1 MSKYRVRISDLLEN
15 QITGEWGNAPSSNN
29 AIPVIRTTNFCDDGQ
44 INFGDIA
51 YRDIPLDKANKK
63 YIKPGDIII
72 EKSGG
77 TDKKPVGRVVYC
89 ENCFEGKKVL
99 CNNFTQILRVNS
111 SVSNPR
117 YVFYLMYFRYN
128 IGIPEHFQNKTTGI
142 RNLQIKAYLDDYV
155 SITDYDEQSRVVS
168 ILDHLLALINTRKQQ
183 LSKFDELAKSRFI
196 EMFGDPISNS
206 KGWEITK
213 LEDLGELSRGISK
226 SRPRNL
232 PELLGGKYPLVQ
244 TGDVANSELYITRYN
259 STYSE
264 LGLKQS
270 KMWKA
275 GTLCITIAAN
285 IAKTAIL
292 KFDACFPDSIV
303 GFKSNGKTNQ
313 IFIHYIFSFFQEL
326 LESQAPTVAQKNINL
341 QTLQNLMVICPPSK
355 FQNDFESFIQQ
366 LDKSKFRIKKSLE
379 KLEMTYKAL
388 LQEYF
393 G

>member
-1 MSKYRVRISDLLEN
+1 MKKLVKLNSICSPKQWKTIPTSKLKDSGYKVYGANGVIGFYHEYNHENPTITITCRGATCGTINLTEPFSYITGNSMCLDSISEFVKLKYLYYTLKAYDFAKVISGSAQP
-15 QITGEWGNAPSSNN
+15 QITREGLEK
-29 AIPVIRTTNFCDDGQ
+29 VFV
-44 INFGDIA
+44 
-51 YRDIPLDKANKK
+51 YVYPLIEQDV
-63 YIKPGDIII
+63 II
-72 EKSGG
+72 EKF
-77 TDKKPVGRVVYC
+77 DKIT
-89 ENCFEGKKVL
+89 VL
-99 CNNFTQILRVNS
+99 ISKR
-111 SVSNPR
+111 
-117 YVFYLMYFRYN
+117 
-128 IGIPEHFQNKTTGI
+128 K
-142 RNLQIKAYLDDYV
+142 
-155 SITDYDEQSRVVS
+155 EQ
-168 ILDHLLALINTRKQQ
+168 LAKL
-183 LSKFDELAKSRFI
+183 DELAKSRFI

-366 LDKSKFRIKKSLE
+366 LDKSKFRMKKCL
-379 KLEMTYKAL
+379 KLFSYIRHL
-388 LQEYF
+388 RII
-393 G
+393 GI

>member
-366 LDKSKFRIKKSLE
+366 LDKSKFRAKKCL
-379 KLEMTYKAL
+379 KL
-388 LQEYF
+388 F
-393 G
+393 GYMRHLWKIEI

>member
-1 MSKYRVRISDLLEN
+1 MLKTYKIQDICMLEKGKQIDTSLLDDNNPYQYINGGISASGYYDKYNTKENTIIVSEGGASCGYVNFMTEKFWCGCHCYRLMEPKVKSEYLYYALKANQHGIMRLRSGCAMPNIKKSSFYNMQIKLDDNQDN
-15 QITGEWGNAPSSNN
+15 QIKVTS
-29 AIPVIRTTNFCDDGQ
+29 I
-44 INFGDIA
+44 
-51 YRDIPLDKANKK
+51 L
-63 YIKPGDIII
+63 
-72 EKSGG
+72 
-77 TDKKPVGRVVYC
+77 
-89 ENCFEGKKVL
+89 KKVTTL
-99 CNNFTQILRVNS
+99 ILKR
-111 SVSNPR
+111 
-117 YVFYLMYFRYN
+117 
-128 IGIPEHFQNKTTGI
+128 K
-142 RNLQIKAYLDDYV
+142 
-155 SITDYDEQSRVVS
+155 EQLTKIDFLV
-168 ILDHLLALINTRKQQ
+168 
-183 LSKFDELAKSRFI
+183 KSRFL

>member
-1 MSKYRVRISDLLEN
+1 MKNYPMVKLGDVCEKGSSSIAQKDIELNEGEYPIYGASGKIKNVDFFKQDKEYIAIVKDGAGIGRTMLL
-15 QITGEWGNAPSSNN
+15 P
-29 AIPVIRTTNFCDDGQ
+29 
-44 INFGDIA
+44 A
-51 YRDIPLDKANKK
+51 Y
-63 YIKPGDIII
+63 
-72 EKSGG
+72 
-77 TDKKPVGRVVYC
+77 
-89 ENCFEGKKVL
+89 
-99 CNNFTQILRVNS
+99 S
-111 SVSNPR
+111 SVIGTMQYILPKEN
-117 YVFYLMYFRYN
+117 VLAKYLYHAITAMNLEKYFS
-128 IGIPEHFQNKTTGI
+128 GATIPHIYFKDYKNEKMPLPNKQTQAEI
-142 RNLQIKAYLDDYV
+142 VKLFDKIIA
-155 SITDYDEQSRVVS
+155 SISKRKEQLVK
-168 ILDHLLALINTRKQQ
+168 L
-183 LSKFDELAKSRFI
+183 DELAKSRFI

-341 QTLQNLMVICPPSK
+341 QILQNLMVICPPSK

-366 LDKSKFRIKKSLE
+366 LDKSKFRMKKCL
-379 KLEMTYKAL
+379 KLFSYIRHL
-388 LQEYF
+388 RII
-393 G
+393 GI

>member
-1 MSKYRVRISDLLEN
+1 MSKYPMVRLADAFSLQMGKTPSRDCSLYWENGTNKWLSISDINKDSKFISETKEYITDKAVLESGIKHVPENTVIMSFKLSIGKTAITTCPIYTNEAIMAFIPKEEVSFDISFLYHLFANKNWSNGSNKAVKGSTLNKASLSITQIPYPTKEEQKRISKN
-15 QITGEWGNAPSSNN
+15 
-29 AIPVIRTTNFCDDGQ
+29 
-44 INFGDIA
+44 
-51 YRDIPLDKANKK
+51 LDK
-63 YIKPGDIII
+63 I
-72 EKSGG
+72 
-77 TDKKPVGRVVYC
+77 
-89 ENCFEGKKVL
+89 
-99 CNNFTQILRVNS
+99 
-111 SVSNPR
+111 
-117 YVFYLMYFRYN
+117 FYLIQR
-128 IGIPEHFQNKTTGI
+128 
-142 RNLQIKAYLDDYV
+142 
-155 SITDYDEQSRVVS
+155 
-168 ILDHLLALINTRKQQ
+168 RKQQ
-183 LSKFDELAKSRFI
+183 LSKFDELAKSRFL

-366 LDKSKFRIKKSLE
+366 LDKSKFRAKKCF
-379 KLEMTYKAL
+379 KLFSYMRHLWKIEI
-388 LQEYF
+388 
-393 G
+393 

>member
-1 MSKYRVRISDLLEN
+1 MIKYPMVRLEDVCDKATSSIAQKDLKNLEGIYPIYGASGFIKNINFYKQDREYIAIVKDGAGIGRAMILPAFSSVIGTMQYILPKDNIITKYLYFAIDSMNLAKYFTGATIPHIYFKDYKNEFLPLPPIEN
-15 QITGEWGNAPSSNN
+15 QRSI
-29 AIPVIRTTNFCDDGQ
+29 
-44 INFGDIA
+44 
-51 YRDIPLDKANKK
+51 
-63 YIKPGDIII
+63 IKILESIVSLII
-72 EKSGG
+72 K
-77 TDKKPVGRVVYC
+77 
-89 ENCFEGKKVL
+89 
-99 CNNFTQILRVNS
+99 
-111 SVSNPR
+111 
-117 YVFYLMYFRYN
+117 
-128 IGIPEHFQNKTTGI
+128 
-142 RNLQIKAYLDDYV
+142 
-155 SITDYDEQSRVVS
+155 
-168 ILDHLLALINTRKQQ
+168 RKQQ
-183 LSKFDELAKSRFI
+183 LSEFDELAKSRFL

>member
-1 MSKYRVRISDLLEN
+1 
-15 QITGEWGNAPSSNN
+15 
-29 AIPVIRTTNFCDDGQ
+29 
-44 INFGDIA
+44 
-51 YRDIPLDKANKK
+51 
-63 YIKPGDIII
+63 
-72 EKSGG
+72 
-77 TDKKPVGRVVYC
+77 
-89 ENCFEGKKVL
+89 
-99 CNNFTQILRVNS
+99 
-111 SVSNPR
+111 
-117 YVFYLMYFRYN
+117 
-128 IGIPEHFQNKTTGI
+128 
-142 RNLQIKAYLDDYV
+142 
-155 SITDYDEQSRVVS
+155 
-168 ILDHLLALINTRKQQ
+168 
-183 LSKFDELAKSRFI
+183 
-196 EMFGDPISNS
+196 MFGDPISNS

-341 QTLQNLMVICPPSK
+341 QILQNLMVICPPSK

-366 LDKSKFRIKKSLE
+366 LDKSKFRMKKCL
-379 KLEMTYKAL
+379 KLFSYIRHL
-388 LQEYF
+388 RII
-393 G
+393 GI

>member
-1 MSKYRVRISDLLEN
+1 MRIQLGKVIKEYSKRNKNNNSFKVFSVTNSSGFIPSTEYFSKEVFSKDL
-15 QITGEWGNAPSSNN
+15 SNYK
-29 AIPVIRTTNFCDDGQ
+29 IVKQGM
-44 INFGDIA
+44 IA
-51 YRDIPLDKANKK
+51 YNPSRINVGSVACQNKAENVIVSPL
-63 YIKPGDIII
+63 YIVFSVDASVILPEIL
-72 EKSGG
+72 ELFLKS
-77 TDKKPVGRVVYC
+77 
-89 ENCFEGKKVL
+89 
-99 CNNFTQILRVNS
+99 
-111 SVSNPR
+111 
-117 YVFYLMYFRYN
+117 N
-128 IGIPEHFQNKTTGI
+128 IGQK
-142 RNLQIKAYLDDYV
+142 QIKSLTSGSVRDSLKFSALERIEINIPPLNIQKEILGV
-155 SITDYDEQSRVVS
+155 FSKLS
-168 ILDHLLALINTRKQQ
+168 ILIDQRKQQ
-183 LSKFDELAKSRFI
+183 LNKINQLAKSRFL

>member
-1 MSKYRVRISDLLEN
+1 MKLGDICDINMGQSPSSETYNTNNSGIPFFQGNADFGERSPIVRIYCSKPTKIAKKGDILFSVRAPIGAINIADCECCIGRGLSALTPKKSTTEYLFFLLKAKN
-15 QITGEWGNAPSSNN
+15 KILQSLGTGSTFKAINKNTLLSLPISSHSINEQRIISNKLSLIEN
-29 AIPVIRTTNFCDDGQ
+29 AIRIRE
-44 INFGDIA
+44 
-51 YRDIPLDKANKK
+51 R
-63 YIKPGDIII
+63 
-72 EKSGG
+72 
-77 TDKKPVGRVVYC
+77 
-89 ENCFEGKKVL
+89 
-99 CNNFTQILRVNS
+99 
-111 SVSNPR
+111 
-117 YVFYLMYFRYN
+117 
-128 IGIPEHFQNKTTGI
+128 
-142 RNLQIKAYLDDYV
+142 
-155 SITDYDEQSRVVS
+155 
-168 ILDHLLALINTRKQQ
+168 Q
-183 LSKFDELAKSRFI
+183 LVKLNQLAKSRFI

-366 LDKSKFRIKKSLE
+366 LDKSKFRMKKCL
-379 KLEMTYKAL
+379 KLFTYMRHLWKI
-388 LQEYF
+388 EI
-393 G
+393 

>member
-1 MSKYRVRISDLLEN
+1 MLEKGKQIDTSLLDDNNPYQYINGGISASGYYDKYNTKENTIIVSEGGASCGYVNFMTEKFWCGCHCYRLMEPKVKSEYLYYALKANQHGIMRLRSGCAMPNIKKSSFYNMQIKLDDNQDN
-15 QITGEWGNAPSSNN
+15 QIKVTS
-29 AIPVIRTTNFCDDGQ
+29 I
-44 INFGDIA
+44 
-51 YRDIPLDKANKK
+51 L
-63 YIKPGDIII
+63 
-72 EKSGG
+72 
-77 TDKKPVGRVVYC
+77 
-89 ENCFEGKKVL
+89 KKVTTL
-99 CNNFTQILRVNS
+99 ILKR
-111 SVSNPR
+111 
-117 YVFYLMYFRYN
+117 
-128 IGIPEHFQNKTTGI
+128 K
-142 RNLQIKAYLDDYV
+142 
-155 SITDYDEQSRVVS
+155 EQLTKIDFLV
-168 ILDHLLALINTRKQQ
+168 
-183 LSKFDELAKSRFI
+183 KSRFL

-366 LDKSKFRIKKSLE
+366 LDKSKFRAKKCL
-379 KLEMTYKAL
+379 KLFSYMRHL
-388 LQEYF
+388 RII
-393 G
+393 GI

>member
-1 MSKYRVRISDLLEN
+1 MSKYPMVRLEDVCDKATSSIAQKDLKNLEGIYPIYGASGFIKNINFYKQDREYIAIVKDGAGIGRAMILPAFSSVIGTMQYILPKDNIITKYLYFAIDSMNLAKYFTGATIPHIYFKDYKNEFLPLPPIEN
-15 QITGEWGNAPSSNN
+15 QRSI
-29 AIPVIRTTNFCDDGQ
+29 
-44 INFGDIA
+44 
-51 YRDIPLDKANKK
+51 
-63 YIKPGDIII
+63 IKILESIVSLII
-72 EKSGG
+72 K
-77 TDKKPVGRVVYC
+77 
-89 ENCFEGKKVL
+89 
-99 CNNFTQILRVNS
+99 
-111 SVSNPR
+111 
-117 YVFYLMYFRYN
+117 
-128 IGIPEHFQNKTTGI
+128 
-142 RNLQIKAYLDDYV
+142 
-155 SITDYDEQSRVVS
+155 
-168 ILDHLLALINTRKQQ
+168 RKQQ
-183 LSKFDELAKSRFI
+183 LSEFDELAKSRFI